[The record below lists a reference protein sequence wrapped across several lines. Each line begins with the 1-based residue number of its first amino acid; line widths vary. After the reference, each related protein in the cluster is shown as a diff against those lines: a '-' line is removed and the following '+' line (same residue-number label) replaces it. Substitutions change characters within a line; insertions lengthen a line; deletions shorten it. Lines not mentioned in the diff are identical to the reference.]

1 MKIKILAVFLA
12 IISGGVFA
20 KPVAYDKIFADF
32 DACFLLY
39 SVNKNKIV
47 TQYNPKNRCA
57 KQIAP
62 NSTFKIPLSL
72 MAFDQKI
79 ITESTV
85 FIWDGKDTGMAAW
98 KHNQNQ
104 TPQTWIQNSV
114 LWVSQQI
121 TPKLGVTKIKD
132 YLKKFNYGNQ
142 DFSGDVGKNNGLTNA
157 WLSSSLKI
165 SALEQLKFLQRMDK
179 GELPVSSDAVYHTEL
194 NMSQDRDKKLFD
206 MWNTDG
212 KTGSGE
218 RIVKVKNVE
227 GKIRHGWFVGYLKH
241 SGTTYI
247 FVTNI
252 TDKVPVKLSDTKY
265 GGPIAK
271 AATIE
276 IINQYFG
283 SKS

>member
-1 MKIKILAVFLA
+1 MKVKILIALLA
-12 IISGGVFA
+12 IVSSAFA
-20 KPVAYDKIFADF
+20 KPVAYDKIFTDV

-39 SVNKNKIV
+39 SVNKHKV
-47 TQYNPKNRCA
+47 VAKYNPKNRCA

-114 LWVSQQI
+114 VWVSQQI
-121 TPKLGVTKIKD
+121 TPKLGVAKIKD
-132 YLKKFNYGNQ
+132 YLNKFNYGNQ
-142 DFSGDVGKNNGLTNA
+142 DFSGDVGKTNGLTNA

-179 GELPVSSDAVYHTEL
+179 GKLPVSSDAVYHTEL
-194 NMSQDRDKKLFD
+194 NMSLDRDKKLFD
-206 MWNTDG
+206 TWNTDG
-212 KTGSGE
+212 KTGSGS
-218 RIVKVKNVE
+218 RIVKVNNE
-227 GKIRHGWFVGYLKH
+227 TGKIRHGWFVGYLKH

-252 TDKVPVKLSDTKY
+252 MDKAPVKPNKTKY
-265 GGPIAK
+265 GGQIAK
-271 AATIE
+271 AATVE
-276 IINQYFG
+276 IINQHFM
-283 SKS
+283 KQ